1 MATQLRYELSSHA
14 LNVSEKKRHVR
25 LYAGTR
31 NGNGGGPP
39 MDNTNTMEDI
49 DKRLT
54 VVEATM
60 ATKADLAGLETRL
73 IKWTIGAM
81 GTMTA
86 VIAALMTLFKFLH

>member
-1 MATQLRYELSSHA
+1 
-14 LNVSEKKRHVR
+14 
-25 LYAGTR
+25 
-31 NGNGGGPP
+31 